1 MKIALSSIRFDG
13 QTQMRAEINGDTVAD
28 YRDAM
33 KSGAEFPPIK
43 LFFDGCDYW
52 IGDGYHRW
60 HARGDAGFID
70 IEADVVQGSRRDA
83 ILWACSANCTNGLR
97 RSNVDKR
104 KAVETLL
111 RDEEWMQWSDHVIA
125 DKCGVSQPFVGGI
138 RKQLITVIG
147 CDNGQSARK
156 SADGKSRRPPQKK
169 EPPAAPAKAGN
180 PAPVKGESE
189 PKKPLDT
196 PPKGECIAGG
206 RHEWD
211 FDGDGAEYCVK
222 CCEDRPVEKKP
233 AKVEPEGIIAKFMRL
248 VWQDA
253 TKQER
258 AILMTWFR
266 EMEAAD
272 ATQ

>member
-60 HARGDAGFID
+60 HARGDAGFTD

-104 KAVETLL
+104 RAVETLL
-111 RDEEWMQWSDHVIA
+111 RDQEWMQWSDSVIA

-156 SADGKSRRPPQKK
+156 AADGKSYRLPQKK
-169 EPPAAPAKAGN
+169 EPPATPAKTDKFA
-180 PAPVKGESE
+180 APKADAE

-196 PPKGECIAGG
+196 PPKGECIKGG
-206 RHEWD
+206 EHQWTTSTDET
-211 FDGDGAEYCVK
+211 EYCSK
-222 CCEDRPVEKKP
+222 CYEDRYPQKP
-233 AKVEPEGIIAKFMRL
+233 AKVEPEGIITRFMRL
-248 VWQDA
+248 VWMDA
-253 TKQER
+253 TKPER
-258 AILMTWFR
+258 EVLMTWFR
-266 EMEAAD
+266 EMDAAD